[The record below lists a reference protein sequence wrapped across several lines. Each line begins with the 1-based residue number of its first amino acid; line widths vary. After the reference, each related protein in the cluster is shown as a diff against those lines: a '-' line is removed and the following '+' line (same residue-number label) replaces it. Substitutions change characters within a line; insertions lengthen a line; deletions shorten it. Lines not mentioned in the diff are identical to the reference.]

1 MKLIQVRE
9 LFRLLA
15 HRAATTRSHGH
26 QLYSKAQLLSA
37 EPFAKGVQLTLLLPP
52 YSFNQTADGFI
63 PRTVLCTILDAATSV
78 SAWMAHPKQ
87 LVSMSAGMDFSF
99 LRDVRS
105 DEEILIQATC
115 VEVMGRVG
123 HTLGE
128 AKQGENVI
136 ATMKHTV
143 FYLDTTL
150 KEAFKLA
157 D

>member
-15 HRAATTRSHGH
+15 HRAATTHSHGH

-37 EPFAKGVQLTLLLPP
+37 EPYAKGVQLTLLLPP
-52 YSFNQTADGFI
+52 NSFTLTSDGLI

-78 SAWMAHPKQ
+78 SAWMTHPKQ

-99 LRDVRS
+99 LSDVRC

-115 VEVMGRVG
+115 LVAKGRVG
-123 HTLGE
+123 YTLGE
-128 AKQGENVI
+128 AKQGEDLI

-143 FYLDTTL
+143 FYLDTTV
-150 KEAFKLA
+150 KEAFKLT